1 MHILFISQYFYPEN
15 FRINDLVDALAGR
28 GHEITVLTGLP
39 NYPSG
44 RIALGYG
51 WQGPWTETIGA
62 ARVYRVPLLPRGDGG
77 GLRLLAN
84 YCSFV
89 ISAAWAVQFR
99 LPRRVYD
106 AIFVFEPSPITVG
119 LVSALARRRFGV
131 PVLFW
136 ILDLWPKSLQAVG
149 VVSSPGVLALVD
161 RLVKWI
167 YRRCDL
173 LLVQSEAFCG
183 ELNRQGVEPGKVRYF
198 PNWGEAAYEAALEI
212 PDDDAK
218 VRRVTGE
225 RPFRIVFAGNIGAA
239 QDFPAIID
247 AAGRLRDAYVEW
259 VIAGDGRAATEAHA
273 RVAALGLED
282 KVRFLGQQPNEA
294 MPALFRTADALLL
307 SLRDEPIFALTVPG
321 KLQSYL
327 TAGRPVLGMIS
338 GEGARI
344 IEESGGGLACPA
356 GDAAGLERSVRV
368 LLSADPAARR
378 EMGER
383 GQAYYRE
390 HFSRDRLLDRLESW
404 FREARG
410 AGNDNRK

>member
-1 MHILFISQYFYPEN
+1 MHILFISQYFHPEN
-15 FRINDLVDALAGR
+15 FRINDLVEALAGR

-44 RIALGYG
+44 RLAPGYG
-51 WQGPWTETIGA
+51 WRGPWSETVGA
-62 ARVYRVPLLPRGDGG
+62 ARVFRAPLAPRGGGG

-84 YCSFV
+84 YFSFV
-89 ISAAWAVQFR
+89 VSAAWAVQFR
-99 LPRRVYD
+99 LPRHDYD

-119 LVSALARRRFGV
+119 LVSALARRRFGA

-136 ILDLWPKSLQAVG
+136 ILDLWPQSLQAVG
-149 VVSSPGVLALVD
+149 AISSPRALALVD
-161 RLVKWI
+161 RLVRWI
-167 YRRCDL
+167 YQRCDL
-173 LLVQSEAFCG
+173 LLVQSEAFRR
-183 ELNRQGVEPGKVRYF
+183 ELDRQGVNPAKVRYF
-198 PNWGEAAYEAALEI
+198 PNWGEATYEAVLDA
-212 PDDDAK
+212 PDAPQAGDAD
-218 VRRVTGE
+218 

-239 QDFPAIID
+239 QDFPAIIE

-259 VIAGDGRAATEAHA
+259 VIAGDGRAAVEARA
-273 RVAALGLED
+273 RVAAEGLEG
-282 KVRFLGQQPNEA
+282 KVRFLGQQANEA

-344 IEESGGGLACPA
+344 IEESGAGLVCPA
-356 GDAAGLERSVRV
+356 GDAAGLDRCVRA
-368 LLSADPAARR
+368 LLAAGPAARQQ
-378 EMGER
+378 MGER
-383 GQAYYRE
+383 GKAYYRE
-390 HFSRDRLLDRLESW
+390 HFSRGRLLGRLESW

>member
-1 MHILFISQYFYPEN
+1 MHILFISQYFHPEN
-15 FRINDLVDALAGR
+15 FRINDLVEALAGR

-44 RIALGYG
+44 RLAPGYG
-51 WQGPWTETIGA
+51 WCGPWTETVGA
-62 ARVYRVPLLPRGDGG
+62 ARVFRTPLVPRGGGG

-99 LPRRVYD
+99 LPRRAYD

-119 LVSALARRRFGV
+119 LVSALARRRFRA

-149 VVSSPGVLALVD
+149 AVSSPRSLALVD
-161 RLVKWI
+161 RLVRWI
-167 YRRCDL
+167 YQRCDL
-173 LLVQSEAFCG
+173 LLVQSEAFRG
-183 ELNRQGVEPGKVRYF
+183 ELDRQGVNLAKVRYF
-198 PNWGEAAYEAALEI
+198 PNWGEAAYEAVLEA
-212 PDDDAK
+212 PDAP
-218 VRRVTGE
+218 RAGGAGQ
-225 RPFRIVFAGNIGAA
+225 PFRIVFAGNIGAA
-239 QDFPAIID
+239 QDFPSIIE
-247 AAGRLRDAYVEW
+247 AAGRLRDSYVEW
-259 VIAGDGRAATEAHA
+259 VIAGDGRAAAEVRAL
-273 RVAALGLED
+273 VAAEGLEG
-282 KVRFLGQQPNEA
+282 KVHFLGQQPNEV

-344 IEESGGGLACPA
+344 IEESGAGLVCPA
-356 GDAAGLERSVRV
+356 GDAVGLDRCVRALLAAG
-368 LLSADPAARR
+368 PAARQQ
-378 EMGER
+378 MGER
-383 GQAYYRE
+383 GKAYYRE
-390 HFSRDRLLDRLESW
+390 HFSRGRLLDRLESW

-410 AGNDNRK
+410 TSNDNRK